1 MAYLNEWTR
10 ANPGLMIF
18 LINQG
23 CSMNE
28 HISDGI
34 TYAEKVS
41 MSVNRMITNMAC
53 RFRSGYMIKDQANI
67 VILGYGGAENNTD
80 ISVLRSGSIAT
91 LYNDDMVP
99 THRFKQEIS
108 DGTGGR
114 LDVDCEI
121 KQFVLPKAVGKE
133 SITSAFDTTSTL
145 LDEWVAISKES
156 RHEDGNIMARDSSY
170 DPVPVIINFSNAS
183 SKITNQTIAF
193 AKKIFE
199 IGLPDGNPLII
210 NCIYDANPLIKG
222 FPNLSKFVDVYYK
235 DFGVISSSVP
245 HEMISQMQEC
255 GFVNVTD
262 ISKFLFLNPSDN
274 DLDSLMDAILWINDS
289 GSYDNSVLR

>member
-28 HISDGI
+28 HLSDGI

-41 MSVNRMITNMAC
+41 MSVNRMITNMAY
-53 RFRSGYMIKDQANI
+53 RFRSGYIIKEASNI
-67 VILGYGGAENNTD
+67 VILGYGGTENNTD
-80 ISVLRSGSIAT
+80 ISLLRSGSIAT
-91 LYNDDMVP
+91 LYNDDTVP
-99 THRFKQEIS
+99 KLRFKQKNS
-108 DGTGGR
+108 DGTGGKI
-114 LDVDCEI
+114 DVDCEF

-133 SITSAFDTTSTL
+133 SIASAFDTTSTL
-145 LDEWVAISKES
+145 LDEWVAMSKES
-156 RHEDGNIMARDSSY
+156 RDEDGNIMARDGSY
-170 DPVPVIINFSNAS
+170 DPVPVIINFTNAN
-183 SKITNQTIAF
+183 SKITDQTIAS
-193 AKKIFE
+193 AKRIFK

-235 DFGVISSSVP
+235 DFGIISSSVP
-245 HEMISQMQEC
+245 REMISQMQEC
-255 GFVNVTD
+255 GFIHVTD
-262 ISKFLFLNPSDN
+262 ISRFLFLNPSDN
-274 DLDSLMDAILWINDS
+274 DLDRLMDAILWINDS